1 MIHPQY
7 AIQVP
12 DSIDDTIAARAYI
25 NPVAAWLMLKLYS
38 PQGKH
43 ILVTAGG
50 ADCAKLLC
58 KWAVNLQ
65 ALFVTVIYR
74 SDNHVQFYNKYGVKN
89 INQNDTEA
97 IEYFAAHAD
106 IVFDAVGG
114 ELAETILNHMSD
126 SNEFVSYGLLSGTFF
141 QPKKRLPKVHWFHIR
156 QYINN
161 MDQIEWLNMFN
172 EIWTKLNQIDLN
184 EPYLFKF
191 NDWLSAMKAYQQVSM
206 NGKPLIV
213 MAE

>member
-1 MIHPQY
+1 
-7 AIQVP
+7 
-12 DSIDDTIAARAYI
+12 
-25 NPVAAWLMLKLYS
+25 
-38 PQGKH
+38 
-43 ILVTAGG
+43 
-50 ADCAKLLC
+50 
-58 KWAVNLQ
+58 
-65 ALFVTVIYR
+65 
-74 SDNHVQFYNKYGVKN
+74 
-89 INQNDTEA
+89 
-97 IEYFAAHAD
+97 
-106 IVFDAVGG
+106 
-114 ELAETILNHMSD
+114 MSD
-126 SNEFVSYGLLSGTFF
+126 SSEFVSYGLLSGTFF

-191 NDWLSAMKAYQQVSM
+191 NDWLSAIKAYQQVSM